1 MDDLLTRFWTDLIGR
16 ASGPMTFR
24 FFLQPIM
31 AMLYAIRDGVHDAH
45 AARSPYFWTICTQQ
59 GKRGPLLRE
68 GLHAVLRVILLGVA
82 MDGIY
87 QVLVFG
93 RIYPGELI
101 VVVLLLAFVPYV
113 LFRGPA
119 NRLAALWMRRHR
131 GA

>member
-1 MDDLLTRFWTDLIGR
+1 
-16 ASGPMTFR
+16 
-24 FFLQPIM
+24 
-31 AMLYAIRDGVHDAH
+31 
-45 AARSPYFWTICTQQ
+45 
-59 GKRGPLLRE
+59 
-68 GLHAVLRVILLGVA
+68 VLRVILLGVA
-82 MDGIY
+82 MDAIY